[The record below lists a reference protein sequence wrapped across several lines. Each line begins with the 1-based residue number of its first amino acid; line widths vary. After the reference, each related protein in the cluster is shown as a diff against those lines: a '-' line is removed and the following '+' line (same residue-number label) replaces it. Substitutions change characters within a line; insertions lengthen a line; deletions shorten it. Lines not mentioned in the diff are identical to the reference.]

1 MKNLRKKNP
10 QLQALREQLQAPA
23 AQWRELS
30 QAERLSCCVQFLLL
44 PVLEKGQPLTPELVE
59 SVTPAA
65 TDVMLQA
72 GLLLEQTPQLFQT
85 VRQLIEGT
93 VSLFLLPE
101 ED

>member
-1 MKNLRKKNP
+1 MLAFLRI
-10 QLQALREQLQAPA
+10 AR
-23 AQWRELS
+23 R
-30 QAERLSCCVQFLLL
+30 
-44 PVLEKGQPLTPELVE
+44 
-59 SVTPAA
+59 
-65 TDVMLQA
+65 LQA